1 LADSLVAPLQ
11 AEAGRDSVAP
21 VMVPLVLLQV
31 EVAVRLMAAA
41 QSSLPG
47 MVPKSMVLVVVPPLA
62 QLLTMFTV

>member
-1 LADSLVAPLQ
+1 
-11 AEAGRDSVAP
+11 
-21 VMVPLVLLQV
+21 VPLVLTQELLT
-31 EVAVRLMAAA
+31 VRPTAAA